1 MYTACVCSEQ
11 RLSRETIA
19 LADGAAGMAQVVLQK
34 VAVGVVVHEV
44 LVDVGDMIRPQ
55 QVAHLFVAARAGMAV
70 GKAVAER
77 QPFVRRGRKEGVETE
92 VADTFGAVFERIMFF
107 PLEIL
112 FLSCSYC
119 VTLQ

>member
-1 MYTACVCSEQ
+1 
-11 RLSRETIA
+11 
-19 LADGAAGMAQVVLQK
+19 MAQVVLQE

-77 QPFVRRGRKEGVETE
+77 QPLVRRGRK
-92 VADTFGAVFERIMFF
+92 
-107 PLEIL
+107 
-112 FLSCSYC
+112 
-119 VTLQ
+119 